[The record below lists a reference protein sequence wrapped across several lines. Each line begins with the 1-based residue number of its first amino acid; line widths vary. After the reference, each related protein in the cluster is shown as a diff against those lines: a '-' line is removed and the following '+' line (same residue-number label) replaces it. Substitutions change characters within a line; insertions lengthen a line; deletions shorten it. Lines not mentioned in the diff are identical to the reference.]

1 MPIAKTLKEK
11 ASVLR
16 DVPPQNAF
24 YFYRSIGAPTGAA
37 ARNLSD
43 FVGVL
48 SSIDIASI
56 QFHAGRGDFENWF
69 RMLGEDSLAR
79 QITGLNEK
87 KLSGEQL
94 RMRLVDVVKTRINRI
109 QKRTT

>member
-1 MPIAKTLKEK
+1 MPIAKTLKET
-11 ASVLR
+11 ANVLR

-48 SSIDIASI
+48 NSIDIASI
-56 QFHAGRGDFENWF
+56 QFHAGRGDFENWL

>member
-1 MPIAKTLKEK
+1 MPRSKTLKET
-11 ASVLR
+11 ASLLR

-48 SSIDIASI
+48 SSIYIASI
-56 QFHAGRGDFENWF
+56 QFHTGRGGFENV
-69 RMLGEDSLAR
+69 RKLLGEVLLSRA
-79 QITGLNEK
+79 ITGLNEN
-87 KLSGEQL
+87 KLSGGQL
-94 RMRLVDVVKTRINRI
+94 RKRVVEVV
-109 QKRTT
+109 

>member
-1 MPIAKTLKEK
+1 MPQAKTLKET

-16 DVPPQNAF
+16 DVPPENAF
-24 YFYRSIGAPTGAA
+24 YFYRSLGAPTGAA

-48 SSIDIASI
+48 SSIDVASI
-56 QFHAGRGDFENWF
+56 QFHIGRGDFENWLK
-69 RMLGEDSLAR
+69 MLGDDRLAQ
-79 QITGLNEK
+79 QITGLKEK

-94 RMRLVDVVKTRINRI
+94 RISLVDTVKTRINQLR
-109 QKRTT
+109 KRTI

>member
-1 MPIAKTLKEK
+1 GIIKRESLKRNHFVSNNSEVKLMPIAKTLKET
-11 ASVLR
+11 ANVLR

-48 SSIDIASI
+48 NSIDIASI
-56 QFHAGRGDFENWF
+56 QFHAGRGDFDNWL
-69 RMLGEDSLAR
+69 RMLRAHSVAR
-79 QITGLNEK
+79 QI
-87 KLSGEQL
+87 
-94 RMRLVDVVKTRINRI
+94 
-109 QKRTT
+109 

>member
-1 MPIAKTLKEK
+1 MPRPKTLKET
-11 ASVLR
+11 ASLLR

-56 QFHAGRGDFENWF
+56 QFHIGRGDFENWL
-69 RMLGEDSLAR
+69 RMLGDNSLAQ
-79 QITGLNEK
+79 QITGLKEK
-87 KLSGEQL
+87 KLSGELL
-94 RMRLVDVVKTRINRI
+94 RIRLVETVKTRINQL
-109 QKRTT
+109 QKRTI